1 MEILEASIKLLEI
14 AKLVTADIPVP
25 GLNTALECALSIAK
39 KAKEIKDTR
48 DECRALAQRAADLVL
63 IIYEQLKNDSGQTAA
78 KEHVT
83 MFLHNLLDIENLM
96 VRRLQAG
103 TGERILFA
111 FNIGKIAKE
120 VQTLTAR
127 LEESYRNFMIQAA
140 LSIHQ
145 SMDTLTSGNVRMLQ
159 HIDDSAHVGEAVL
172 GDTRKIRT
180 DLTDLALRVG
190 ASAMFDGNF
199 RLFARENLTFLEP
212 IVELAYKSHHAATQQ
227 RDEHT
232 AIQATA
238 RPRTGRVFRYRA
250 IVKAAGELS
259 GTNVVVYTYPNRG
272 IERFTEA
279 IKFAKQSCHPY
290 VPAILGYSR
299 PGGPG
304 EAAYIVTEDYL
315 PFVDYVSSL
324 RGTSKL
330 RAYLQMRVATCMV
343 VDHLE
348 MMELHQL
355 LPTNT
360 FWDSRANHRIR
371 LDEVVYDDR
380 EGRIKWVWDPLLLER
395 PHPGEAWNMYIPTA
409 QRHRQRIAEDHRA
422 VASSRVDTAVQH
434 WLSLVLKPV
443 GLHRSFALEGRSWLR
458 YWDDIV
464 DYPRHPLG
472 VWLGPDSDYEDWTCL
487 SANPGFEVTVQMQI
501 VPYVLPSPWQD
512 EGCEFW
518 QRLSMREWFY
528 FSESDLGEMCIEY
541 ELGTGENQKR
551 WKRYQFSY
559 IPVNTTFLFQQWVH
573 VLDELDAASRMIRS
587 LPDLT
592 CVLESYPCIGI
603 VPHRYLYTETT
614 ITMGAHAAAEQVFP
628 PLWFFALQFDSGDN
642 FAHDCNIPCGFWS
655 SDKYP
660 TSIPADIIFDPTPQ
674 SEPVWTDIEAPLF
687 TSTQIL
693 GDLIFTTQTKME
705 TMIKRFSEDE
715 LLAFRELQFSHHS

>member
-304 EAAYIVTEDYL
+304 EAAYIVTED
-315 PFVDYVSSL
+315 
-324 RGTSKL
+324 
-330 RAYLQMRVATCMV
+330 
-343 VDHLE
+343 
-348 MMELHQL
+348 
-355 LPTNT
+355 
-360 FWDSRANHRIR
+360 
-371 LDEVVYDDR
+371 
-380 EGRIKWVWDPLLLER
+380 
-395 PHPGEAWNMYIPTA
+395 
-409 QRHRQRIAEDHRA
+409 
-422 VASSRVDTAVQH
+422 
-434 WLSLVLKPV
+434 
-443 GLHRSFALEGRSWLR
+443 
-458 YWDDIV
+458 
-464 DYPRHPLG
+464 
-472 VWLGPDSDYEDWTCL
+472 
-487 SANPGFEVTVQMQI
+487 
-501 VPYVLPSPWQD
+501 
-512 EGCEFW
+512 
-518 QRLSMREWFY
+518 
-528 FSESDLGEMCIEY
+528 LGEMCIEY